1 MNSIEEHDNHFE
13 LSINKQFTGTDNLAQ
28 FDIMIPPIA
37 LSKDN
42 ITKRCVMTLK
52 SVMIWNLDKG
62 NAHVGDAT
70 IAKQG
75 CYNIQINGMGIKNN
89 AVSAISDGDGAIE
102 GINTGDFLFQHR
114 KYGGGQVNNGVM
126 GAYSNMAGNL
136 DINEQRLCSNPFG
149 NTINIKLM
157 FGSKRDLLPV
167 RSGQNATIKLCIDFI
182 NPKIDQ
188 NFI

>member
-1 MNSIEEHDNHFE
+1 
-13 LSINKQFTGTDNLAQ
+13 
-28 FDIMIPPIA
+28 
-37 LSKDN
+37 
-42 ITKRCVMTLK
+42 
-52 SVMIWNLDKG
+52 
-62 NAHVGDAT
+62 
-70 IAKQG
+70 
-75 CYNIQINGMGIKNN
+75 MGIKNN

-188 NFI
+188 NFT